1 MEMGSGVRQ
10 ALPIGQARCGL
21 GPMLGCDGQVGDRG
35 IVEALSVANFGI
47 VARLVSYVFLLLE
60 YDLKLVRMFL
70 LPCVIFPSI
79 YFTYLVCA

>member
-1 MEMGSGVRQ
+1 MGSGVRKP
-10 ALPIGQARCGL
+10 LPLGQARCGL

-35 IVEALSVANFGI
+35 IVEALSVVNFGI

-60 YDLKLVRMFL
+60 YDLKLGHMFL

-79 YFTYLVCA
+79 YFTYCVCA